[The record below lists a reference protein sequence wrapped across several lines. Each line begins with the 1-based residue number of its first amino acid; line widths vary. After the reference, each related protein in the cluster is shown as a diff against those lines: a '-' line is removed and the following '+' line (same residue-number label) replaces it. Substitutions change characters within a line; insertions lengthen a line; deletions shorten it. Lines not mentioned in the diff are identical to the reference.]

1 MTAKEYCTS
10 HDAIAYYSGLS
21 GLEIHGIEY
30 GVDDYVY
37 CASGAW
43 VGKYCSER
51 DASEHSERR
60 ETAKAESKRQ
70 RQECKSTKPPPSVN
84 TFRDKTKTGKN
95 DAQSNQHT
103 EHPRDKFSEGLRSAG
118 NAKERQ
124 QISKICLHG

>member
-43 VGKYCSER
+43 VVKNLYSAKR
-51 DASEHSERR
+51 DAYIR
-60 ETAKAESKRQ
+60 
-70 RQECKSTKPPPSVN
+70 
-84 TFRDKTKTGKN
+84 
-95 DAQSNQHT
+95 
-103 EHPRDKFSEGLRSAG
+103 
-118 NAKERQ
+118 
-124 QISKICLHG
+124 IHGYRIPLSDFVRI

>member
-43 VGKYCSER
+43 VGKYNARKNFFISSPPDEA
-51 DASEHSERR
+51 DNADNENKDNSSAKSSYRR
-60 ETAKAESKRQ
+60 
-70 RQECKSTKPPPSVN
+70 
-84 TFRDKTKTGKN
+84 
-95 DAQSNQHT
+95 
-103 EHPRDKFSEGLRSAG
+103 AG
-118 NAKERQ
+118 KERQ
-124 QISKICLHG
+124 

>member
-43 VGKYCSER
+43 VGKYSYHR
-51 DASEHSERR
+51 VKVLYSAKGDAYIRFTILFLIFSFL
-60 ETAKAESKRQ
+60 
-70 RQECKSTKPPPSVN
+70 N
-84 TFRDKTKTGKN
+84 TNLT
-95 DAQSNQHT
+95 
-103 EHPRDKFSEGLRSAG
+103 PC
-118 NAKERQ
+118 
-124 QISKICLHG
+124 IV

>member
-43 VGKYCSER
+43 VGKYRIPLSDFIR
-51 DASEHSERR
+51 
-60 ETAKAESKRQ
+60 
-70 RQECKSTKPPPSVN
+70 
-84 TFRDKTKTGKN
+84 
-95 DAQSNQHT
+95 
-103 EHPRDKFSEGLRSAG
+103 
-118 NAKERQ
+118 
-124 QISKICLHG
+124 I

>member
-43 VGKYCSER
+43 VGKYSYHRVKVQQRAKLCL
-51 DASEHSERR
+51 AS
-60 ETAKAESKRQ
+60 
-70 RQECKSTKPPPSVN
+70 KSSVA
-84 TFRDKTKTGKN
+84 F
-95 DAQSNQHT
+95 
-103 EHPRDKFSEGLRSAG
+103 
-118 NAKERQ
+118 
-124 QISKICLHG
+124 CLLPMNR

>member
-43 VGKYCSER
+43 VGKYSYHR
-51 DASEHSERR
+51 VKVLYSAKGDAYIRIHGYRIPLSDFGSL
-60 ETAKAESKRQ
+60 
-70 RQECKSTKPPPSVN
+70 PPKGGFIYF
-84 TFRDKTKTGKN
+84 TLYFG
-95 DAQSNQHT
+95 
-103 EHPRDKFSEGLRSAG
+103 G
-118 NAKERQ
+118 
-124 QISKICLHG
+124 I